1 MASPKWRS
9 RKFHD
14 VSTQVIGQNDSLSS
28 DTETEV
34 VQRAVVVKDGVAQ
47 YGPVITQA
55 SVVVH
60 QSPFEAAALL
70 LHLVILLCA
79 MLVTW

>member
-1 MASPKWRS
+1 M
-9 RKFHD
+9 
-14 VSTQVIGQNDSLSS
+14 STQVIGQNDSLSS

-60 QSPFEAAALL
+60 QSHFEAAALL
-70 LHLVILLCA
+70 LHLVILLCVGLRDA
-79 MLVTW
+79 GNLVES